1 MRILPLLA
9 FLAVSSGALAE
20 RATTGLQALYT
31 FQDKAGPLV
40 KDRSGLK
47 PALDLKIDQ
56 PQNVRRT
63 EGALEIRKGTL
74 LRSTIPAA
82 RLNKAIKRSGEIT
95 IEAWIKP
102 ANTKQSGPARVVTI
116 SQHSTQRNA
125 TLGQD
130 GDKFD
135 IRLRTSRRNE
145 NGLPSLSTRGGSV
158 STGLAHLVYSRQRS
172 GQTIIYLNGKP
183 LAKGTVEGNTSN
195 WNDTFHLALGNEI
208 NGSRPWLGTYY
219 LVAVYNRHLTAEEV
233 GRNFQGGAGAESAA
247 LIASQP
253 NPKAIHFETRVAPI
267 LANHCIECHDPAN
280 RKGKLDL
287 SRKETAFAKLKKGHA
302 IVPGDPSKSLL
313 WASVHQDEMPEEG
326 DPLTA
331 QQKADL
337 KKWIADGAT
346 WTLKQID
353 PANYLHGTQKAQQWV
368 QRLTTDEYIAT
379 VKATVDVDIAAEA
392 RQILPPDLRADGF
405 NNTAYN
411 LTVDL
416 KHVQAYGKL
425 ARIIVSRMDTKAF
438 ARRFSNR
445 QRFTDNDMAAL
456 IKPMGKWIL
465 RGPLDDRELIAYR
478 GVSTAVASVSGTFE
492 EAVGYMIE
500 AMLQSPRFIYRIE
513 SQRGDGTNWPL
524 DDYELASRLSYII
537 WGSSPDLEL
546 TRAADR
552 GELSDPAAL
561 ESQVDRMLKDA
572 RAIERSLQFA
582 SQWLNL
588 GRLSNMQP
596 DPKKFPNWEPQLAS
610 DMRKETLAFFREIAW
625 SDKPLSSLLNSQF
638 TYLTPRLAAH
648 YRGEYRR
655 GTGRGD
661 QELVRTN
668 LTEDSTRG
676 GLLSHGSVLTVGGDS
691 ASMVTRGLFVMHNL
705 LRGVVKDPPP
715 GVDTTPVPARPGL
728 SHRGAAEDRI
738 ADRNCGG
745 CHEKFEPLAFGLETY
760 DGLGSFH
767 LKDSHGNQLRQDGDV
782 LIPGEAKAK
791 GYQSTGELMN
801 ILARTERV
809 GQSLTWKITQFS
821 LGRPLGIHDALH
833 VEEIHTAARKAGGN
847 YPAVIKSL
855 VLSDLVRMT
864 RTEAE

>member
-1 MRILPLLA
+1 MRIAPLLT
-9 FLAVSSGALAE
+9 LLLVSSTALAE
-20 RATTGLQALYT
+20 RVSSGLQALYT
-31 FQDKAGPLV
+31 FQDQAGPLV

-47 PALDLKIDQ
+47 PPLDLKIEN
-56 PQNVRRT
+56 PQHVRRS
-63 EGALEIRKGTL
+63 EGSLEIRKGTL
-74 LRSTIPAA
+74 IRSNLPAT

-95 IEAWIKP
+95 LEAWIKP
-102 ANTKQSGPARVVTI
+102 ANTKQNGPARMVTI

-130 GDKFD
+130 GDVFD
-135 IRLRTSRRNE
+135 VRFRTTRRSE
-145 NGLPSLSTRGGSV
+145 NGLPSLSTRKGSV
-158 STGLAHLVYSRQRS
+158 STRLAHLVYARNGS
-172 GQTIIYLNGKP
+172 GETSIFLNGKP
-183 LAKGTVEGNTSN
+183 LTDGKVNGKLDN
-195 WNDTFHLALGNEI
+195 WNDSFHLALGNEI

-219 LVAVYNRHLTAEEV
+219 LVAVYNRALSAKEV
-233 GRNFQGGAGAESAA
+233 SRNFRAGAGAESDA
-247 LIASQP
+247 LIASLP
-253 NPKAIHFETRVAPI
+253 DPKAIHFETRVAPL
-267 LANHCIECHDPAN
+267 LANHCLECHDPAT

-287 SRKETAFAKLKKGHA
+287 SRKETAFAKLKKGYA
-302 IVPGDPSKSLL
+302 IVPGDPSKSLV
-313 WASVHQDEMPEEG
+313 WTSVHEDEMPEEG
-326 DPLTA
+326 DPLTTK
-331 QQKADL
+331 QKADL

-346 WTLKQID
+346 WTLTQID

-368 QRLTTDEYIAT
+368 QRLTIDEYIAT
-379 VKATVDVDIAAEA
+379 VQATVGVDIAAEA
-392 RQILPPDLRADGF
+392 REILPPELRADGF

-478 GVSTAVASVSGTFE
+478 GVSTAVASVSGTYE
-492 EAVGYMIE
+492 EAVGYMVE

-513 SQRGDGTNWPL
+513 SQRGDGTAWPI

-537 WGSSPDLEL
+537 WGASPDEDLM
-546 TRAADR
+546 RAADR
-552 GELSDPAAL
+552 GQLSDPEQLAA
-561 ESQVDRMLKDA
+561 QVDRMLEDS
-572 RAIERSLQFA
+572 RAVERSLQFA

-588 GRLSNMQP
+588 GRLANMKP
-596 DPKKFPNWEPQLAS
+596 DPKKFPNWEPQLAA

-625 SDKPLSSLLNSQF
+625 SAKPLSSLLNAQF

-655 GTGRGD
+655 GTAKGE

-668 LTEDSTRG
+668 LTEDPTRG

-691 ASMVTRGLFVMHNL
+691 ASMVTRGLFLMHNL

-715 GVDTTPVPARPGL
+715 GVDTTPVPARAGL
-728 SHRGAAEDRI
+728 SHRGAAEQRI
-738 ADRNCGG
+738 ADRKCGG
-745 CHEKFEPLAFGLETY
+745 CHGKFEPLAFGLETY
-760 DGLGSFH
+760 DGLGSFY
-767 LKDSHGNQLRQDGDV
+767 LKDRHGNQLRQDGDV

-791 GYQSTGELMN
+791 SYQSSGELMN
-801 ILARTERV
+801 VLAQSPRV

-821 LGRPLGIHDALH
+821 LGRPLGIRDALQ
-833 VEEIHTAARKAGGN
+833 VEKIHAAAKKAGGN

-864 RTEAE
+864 RTEAK